1 MIEAIDIKNKKKHR
15 KIYIYLFFALLISY
29 LLISPDDI
37 MWAQDRFF
45 YLVYAESSWTLI
57 QNNISRGLFTFL
69 SNEPLFL
76 LINSALA
83 LLFSPE
89 SVVKI
94 IIFTASFLGLY
105 SLGRLSKYNFWILFL
120 FLFVPTFL
128 LKYTTHLRQGFA
140 MSLYFWGLTGIAND
154 KKLKYIRF
162 LTPFIHSSMAFVL
175 LYEFLEAFFKKIK
188 FSSGLRL
195 IFSSGVLTSFM
206 VLIPSLAVMFGDRRS
221 GQYAFEF
228 GLSGSGL
235 GFFIWLLAGSYFI
248 IFNKKTYIST
258 ICSYGIIFYLV
269 SYFYLDFGARVF
281 ESVFPL
287 IALSVVI
294 DKKKWYRLSYIAFL
308 ILYGLLGWYGRGG
321 LNF

>member
-1 MIEAIDIKNKKKHR
+1 MIGAIDIKNKKKHR
-15 KIYIYLFFALLISY
+15 KKNIYLFFALLISY

-45 YLVYAESSWTLI
+45 YLVYAESGWTLI

-105 SLGRLSKYNFWILFL
+105 SLGRLSKYNLWILFL
-120 FLFVPTFL
+120 FLFLPTIL
-128 LKYTTHLRQGFA
+128 LKYITHLRQGLA
-140 MSLYFWGLTGIAND
+140 MSIYFLGLAGFIDNRRY
-154 KKLKYIRF
+154 KFIRF
-162 LTPFIHSSMAFVL
+162 ATPFIHSSMAFVV
-175 LYEFLEAFFKKIK
+175 LYELLELFFKKIK
-188 FSSGLRL
+188 LSSGLRL
-195 IFSSGVLTSFM
+195 FFSSVALTGFM
-206 VLIPSLAVMFGDRRS
+206 VLIPGIAMVIGDRRTDS
-221 GQYAFEF
+221 YVFEL

-235 GFFIWLLAGSYFI
+235 GFLIWVLAGSYFLM
-248 IFNKKTYIST
+248 FRKNDYIST
-258 ICSYGIIFYLV
+258 ICNYGIVFYLV

-281 ESVFPL
+281 ESIFPL
-287 IALSVVI
+287 IVLSAVT
-294 DKKKWYRLSYIAFL
+294 DKKSWFKLSYIAFL
-308 ILYGLLGWYGRGG
+308 VLYGLLGWYGRGG